1 MSGGR
6 KISWSLHTV
15 AQVAVVAGA
24 VTSIGLMLRAGHP
37 PLFLRVLF
45 AIWVLAPFMALL
57 VADAVSARWSVLTR
71 ATLHGVMLFLTLTS
85 LMIYGYVVVRPP
97 RSTPAFVWVVVPVA
111 SCLLMTIV
119 IPMAAFISG
128 RRSRRGGA

>member
-1 MSGGR
+1 MVERSLGA
-6 KISWSLHTV
+6 LHTT

-24 VTSIGLMLRAGHP
+24 VASIGLMLRAGHP

-45 AIWVLAPFMALL
+45 AIWVLAPFIALL
-57 VADAVSARWSVLTR
+57 VADAASTRWSAMTR
-71 ATLHGVMLFLTLTS
+71 ATLHSVMLFLTLTS
-85 LMIYGYVVVRPP
+85 LAIYGYVVVRPP

-119 IPMAAFISG
+119 IPIAAFLSG
-128 RRSRRGGA
+128 KRSRRGGA